1 MSLFPQLDLNYY
13 IPQDDKNLLTK
24 MDRAYTQSITINQ
37 SFWSEADLDT
47 RFREGDQQLWSDLF
61 GNLPSFR
68 KRVFNFNRI
77 RRVCNM
83 ITGYQRRHRKS
94 TTVIPRENS
103 ANVTA
108 TQFTKLMSWL
118 MDYTDGYEVISKA
131 FDGCV
136 TTGMNLINVWMDYRK
151 DPINGDPK
159 LDHIAYNSFIID
171 PYFRKPDL
179 SDCNFIWI
187 RRFYTKPEIKS
198 LLPSHKDE
206 IDALQ
211 AGGYRDGKFQFMPE
225 SYQYGMQNLMTYD
238 EYWYRDYREATILVD
253 TQTGDTLEWK
263 GNDENLKE
271 FIKQNPQIAKIKEMI
286 PTVKL
291 GIVVQGRV
299 MYHGNNPLGIDL
311 YPFVPTFCYFNPDM
325 PYFPW
330 RIQGVVRGLRD
341 SQYLYNR
348 RKIIEL
354 DILESQ
360 INSGFKYKE
369 NALVNPSDIYLSGQG
384 RGLALKQEAQMT
396 DVEQIQPPQV
406 PPSMIQLSEILG
418 REIQEISGVNEE
430 LLGSADDDK
439 AGILSMLR
447 QGAGLTTL
455 QILFDQLDLSQ
466 KLLGR
471 VLLDVMQ
478 ANFTPGKVKRIIQE
492 EPSPEF
498 YHKAF
503 GKYDA
508 VIEEGLNT
516 STQRQMQFA
525 QLLQLRELGIPVSTE
540 LLIENSTLSNKQQ
553 LVDSVMKQEQQQSQ
567 MQQQQSQMQI
577 ELLKAQ
583 IEKMQASAVADSGLG
598 MERASRIQ
606 ENNALA
612 VERKAEAAKDRDLGA
627 LHYVKALKELQ
638 DIDLGQIEKMISLAN
653 EIQQMTQAKADVID
667 ETEQLMDTA
676 QATPQK
682 AEEMMAAVQ
691 QTPQGSEEITEENI
705 QTGI

>member
-1 MSLFPQLDLNYY
+1 MTLFPQLDLNYY
-13 IPQDDKNLLTK
+13 IPQDDKNLLVR
-24 MDRAYTQSITINQ
+24 MDRSYTQSITINQ
-37 SFWSEADLDT
+37 SFWSEADMDT

-61 GNLPSFR
+61 GNLPSFQ

-77 RRVCNM
+77 RRICNM
-83 ITGYQRRHRKS
+83 PTGFQRKHRKS
-94 TTVIPRENS
+94 IVVTPRENS
-103 ANVTA
+103 DMVTA
-108 TQFTKLMSWL
+108 SQFTKLMFWA
-118 MDYTDGYEVISKA
+118 MEQTDGYEMISQA
-131 FDGCV
+131 FDGCI
-136 TTGMNLINVWMDYRK
+136 TTGMNLLYVWQDFRS

-159 LDHIAYNSFIID
+159 LDHIAYNSFLID

-179 SDCNFIWI
+179 SDCNFVWI
-187 RRFYTKPEIKS
+187 RRFYTKQEIKS
-198 LLPSHKDE
+198 LLPHKKEE
-206 IDALQ
+206 IDGLQ

-238 EYWYRDYREATILVD
+238 EYWYRSYREAKILVD
-253 TQTGDTLEWK
+253 TKTGDTLEWK
-263 GNDENLKE
+263 GEDKNLKE
-271 FIKQNPQIAKIKEMI
+271 FLDQNPQIEVITQTI
-286 PTVKL
+286 PTVNL

-299 MYHGNNPLGIDL
+299 MYNGKNPLNIDL
-311 YPFVPTFCYFNPDM
+311 YPFVPVYCYFNPDM

-330 RIQGVVRGLRD
+330 RIQGIVRGLRD

-369 NALVNPSDIYLSGQG
+369 NALVNPADIYLQGQG
-384 RGLALKQEAQMT
+384 RGLALKANAQMT
-396 DVEQIQPPQV
+396 DVEKIEPAQI
-406 PPSMIQLSEILG
+406 PPSMIQLSELLG

-430 LLGSADDDK
+430 LLGMAEDDK
-439 AGILSMLR
+439 AGVLAMLR

-455 QILFDQLDLSQ
+455 QKIFDQLDLSQ

-471 VLLDVMQ
+471 ILLLYFQ
-478 ANFTPGKVKRIIQE
+478 ANFTPGKIQRIIQE
-492 EPSPEF
+492 QPSPEF

-525 QLLQLRELGIPVSTE
+525 QLLQLRELGVPVTTE
-540 LLIENSTLSNKQQ
+540 LLIENSTLTNKQQ
-553 LVDSVMKQEQQQSQ
+553 LIEGIAKQEQEQAQ

-583 IEKMQASAVADSGLG
+583 IESLQAKAIADNGLG

-606 ENNALA
+606 ENSALA
-612 VERKAEAAKDRDLGA
+612 LERKAEAQKDRDLGT
-627 LHYVKALKELQ
+627 LHYAKALKELQ
-638 DIDLGQIEKMISLAN
+638 DMDLTQIEKLIGLAN
-653 EIQQMTQAKADVID
+653 ALQEMGKAKEEVV
-667 ETEQLMDTA
+667 EEVQEK
-676 QATPQK
+676 TPQEKEK
-682 AEEMMAAVQ
+682 AEVSFVE
-691 QTPQGSEEITEENI
+691 
-705 QTGI
+705 

>member
-13 IPQDDKNLLTK
+13 IPQDDKNLLVK
-24 MDRAYTQSITINQ
+24 MDRAYTQAITINQ
-37 SFWSEADLDT
+37 SFWSEADMDT

-83 ITGYQRRHRKS
+83 ITGYQRKNRKS
-94 TTVIPRENS
+94 TVITPRENS
-103 ANVTA
+103 DNVTA
-108 TQFTKLMSWL
+108 AQFTKLMFWL
-118 MDYTDGYEVISKA
+118 MDYADGYEMVSKA
-131 FDGCV
+131 FDGSV
-136 TTGMNLINVWMDYRK
+136 TTGMNLINVWMDYRN
-151 DPINGDPK
+151 DPISGDPR
-159 LDHIAYNSFIID
+159 LDQIAYNSFIID

-179 SDCNFIWI
+179 SDCNFIWL

-198 LLPSHKDE
+198 LLPNKKDE

-253 TQTGDTLEWK
+253 TQSGDTTEWK
-263 GNDENLKE
+263 GNKDNLKAFLKAHPSVE
-271 FIKQNPQIAKIKEMI
+271 ALTETV
-286 PTVKL
+286 PTVNL

-299 MYHGNNPLGIDL
+299 MYHGRNPLNIDM
-311 YPFVPTFCYFNPDM
+311 YPFVPFFCYFNPDM

-360 INSGFKYKE
+360 VNSGFKYKE

-384 RGLALKQEAQMT
+384 RGIALKQEAQMT
-396 DVEQIQPPQV
+396 DVEAIQAPQI

-430 LLGSADDDK
+430 LLGSAMDDK
-439 AGILSMLR
+439 AGVLSMLR

-471 VLLDVMQ
+471 LLLHTMQ
-478 ANFTPGKVKRIIQE
+478 ANFTPGKVKRIIGE

-508 VIEEGLNT
+508 VVEDGLNT

-525 QLLQLRELGIPVSTE
+525 QLLQLRELGLPITSEILV
-540 LLIENSTLSNKQQ
+540 ENSTLSNKQQ
-553 LVDSVMKQEQQQSQ
+553 LMENISQSEQQQAQ
-567 MQQQQSQMQI
+567 MQQQQAQMQI

-583 IEKMQASAVADSGLG
+583 IEKLQASAIADSGLG

-606 ENNALA
+606 ENSALA
-612 VERKAEAAKDRDLGA
+612 VERKAEAQKDRELGT

-638 DIDLGQIEKMISLAN
+638 DMDLSQIEKMIVLAN
-653 EIQQMTQAKADVID
+653 QLQAMSQVKAAISEDV
-667 ETEQLMDTA
+667 
-676 QATPQK
+676 
-682 AEEMMAAVQ
+682 EEAKE
-691 QTPQGSEEITEENI
+691 TPQGEVQEVAEETLK
-705 QTGI
+705 